1 MRRPLPILILTL
13 LILAGGGLGYWYA
26 SSRPPQPPAPPT
38 PAQTGEVEI
47 TRPGQNGN
55 DVTLKPEKR
64 QIPPGSSQIAQTL
77 EALFET
83 AQDNQGA
90 SAFPK
95 GVKLHSVK
103 IENGIATIDLSADF
117 QGVNQQG
124 DTGESLAY
132 NALRRALAQFPEVEK
147 MRVLVDGK
155 PFEGE
160 HSGAWMDIPVR
171 DPSTASGSNP

>member
-1 MRRPLPILILTL
+1 MRRSLPILILTL
-13 LILAGGGLGYWYA
+13 LILLGGGLGYWYA
-26 SSRPPQPPAPPT
+26 SFRSPQSPAPPT
-38 PAQTGEVEI
+38 PAQQGVVEI
-47 TRPGQNGN
+47 TRPGQSGN

-64 QIPPGSSQIAQTL
+64 TIPPGSSQITQTL

-83 AQDNQGA
+83 AQDNRGA

-95 GVKLHSVK
+95 GVQLRSVK
-103 IENGIATIDLSADF
+103 IENGTATIDLSAAF
-117 QGVNQQG
+117 LGVNQQG

-147 MRVLVDGK
+147 MRVLVEGK

-160 HSGAWMDIPVR
+160 HSGAWTDIPVR